1 MLSYVVLVRVANTV
15 PSILEP
21 FSEKNSG
28 GIDRRGAVCAA
39 AAEFLVQRPV
49 RLAFSVAML
58 LDIVSFLP
66 KTTLSDQVEKTL
78 ACALQKSQPARP
90 RNMRLD
96 VTFM

>member
-1 MLSYVVLVRVANTV
+1 MVLVRVANTV

-78 ACALQKSQPARP
+78 LACALQKSQPARP